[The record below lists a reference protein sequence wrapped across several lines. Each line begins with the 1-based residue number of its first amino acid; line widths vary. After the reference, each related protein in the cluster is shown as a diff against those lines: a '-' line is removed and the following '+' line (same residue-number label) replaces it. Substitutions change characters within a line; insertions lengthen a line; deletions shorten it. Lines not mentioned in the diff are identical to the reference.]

1 MNFRELNEAGDI
13 PNFADQAEQTF
24 NKIRSSASAASA
36 KFKAAKAKADSDI
49 KSDAQKALAAQK
61 EKEAADLAAK
71 KAKDDE
77 AAEAKKKADIEAKG
91 SLAAK
96 AGPKAAPVTLAGIL
110 LDRTPEEGDLP
121 ELEDLDAE
129 HFTHVQNALEQIAQ
143 RFDKFSKSLAKHF
156 RTAPYINAMDRS
168 EVPERLA
175 DQSERVVEAAET
187 MLMQNKNGERNA
199 WMLALTNDDPEVGAK
214 ALVKLIG
221 TISAR
226 NEKMN
231 QAQTR
236 KVLASGLN
244 LINLVGAQRQVIE
257 MRIGLMRS
265 ALAHLSKKPVMSESL
280 LKRVR
285 TLSKKL

>member
-1 MNFRELNEAGDI
+1 
-13 PNFADQAEQTF
+13 
-24 NKIRSSASAASA
+24 
-36 KFKAAKAKADSDI
+36 
-49 KSDAQKALAAQK
+49 
-61 EKEAADLAAK
+61 
-71 KAKDDE
+71 
-77 AAEAKKKADIEAKG
+77 
-91 SLAAK
+91 
-96 AGPKAAPVTLAGIL
+96 
-110 LDRTPEEGDLP
+110 
-121 ELEDLDAE
+121 
-129 HFTHVQNALEQIAQ
+129 
-143 RFDKFSKSLAKHF
+143 
-156 RTAPYINAMDRS
+156 
-168 EVPERLA
+168 
-175 DQSERVVEAAET
+175 
-187 MLMQNKNGERNA
+187 MQNKNGERNA